1 MVQSNYDTANQVV
14 GVFRAEIKALPV
26 KLSISTSTS
35 LMEDFLDACQEFDFL
50 TVPKVSEGPDK
61 RFLDQCLFRS
71 FIYFVYSQQVEN
83 SDRGFIKKVFGDIE
97 SLTGRR
103 FDLMQKYLVLKVHLW
118 ALGKTKCLP
127 SCGAAQLSHSGYAV
141 GEHLCMLKTQIWCVH
156 LSGLEDKAGQGPSR
170 QSRQQG
176 LCPKGAAVL
185 V

>member
-71 FIYFVYSQQVEN
+71 FIYLYTVS
-83 SDRGFIKKVFGDIE
+83 KLKT
-97 SLTGRR
+97 LTEVSSR
-103 FDLMQKYLVLKVHLW
+103 
-118 ALGKTKCLP
+118 KCL
-127 SCGAAQLSHSGYAV
+127 V
-141 GEHLCMLKTQIWCVH
+141 TLK
-156 LSGLEDKAGQGPSR
+156 A
-170 QSRQQG
+170 
-176 LCPKGAAVL
+176 
-185 V
+185 